1 MPLLLKSLECGVA
14 KLQVLALNKVT
25 VMYKQLDYTSVKTS
39 LIPRILSILE
49 KSPTVQL
56 KIKVLE
62 TIFEMISSIDQHTM
76 KDVILKSFDKVRAQE
91 TDPHLYM
98 LLMKIYEQMAKVLG
112 PEEIGLKILPG
123 MIPMLISGTFSRA

>member
-1 MPLLLKSLECGVA
+1 
-14 KLQVLALNKVT
+14 
-25 VMYKQLDYTSVKTS
+25 
-39 LIPRILSILE
+39 
-49 KSPTVQL
+49 
-56 KIKVLE
+56 
-62 TIFEMISSIDQHTM
+62 M
-76 KDVILKSFDKVRAQE
+76 KDVILKSFEKVRAQE

>member
-62 TIFEMISSIDQHTM
+62 TILEMISSIDQHTM